1 MTINIFKSKILPKIN
16 GNNFDPITTEIIRSS
31 LNSAAEQMKK
41 TLIRCSF
48 SPIIYEVL
56 DFASAIYDKNYC
68 MLAQSPSLP
77 GFMGT
82 LSFCVEQAVK
92 EIGGENNLFEGDI
105 IIYNN
110 PYGSGSHSQDAA
122 IVKPV
127 FLDDKL
133 IGYTA
138 IKAHWL
144 DTGGKE
150 PYSTDTVDVFQEGTI
165 YPGLKLIKKG
175 KLVEDI

>member
-1 MTINIFKSKILPKIN
+1 MNENEINIFKPKILKNNNNIKI
-16 GNNFDPITTEIIRSS
+16 DPITTEIIRSG
-31 LNSAAEQMKK
+31 LNFGSRANEK
-41 TLIRCSF
+41 TLIRSAF

-82 LSFCVEQAVK
+82 LSFCVEQSVK
-92 EIGGENNLFEGDI
+92 EVGGEENLFDGDI

-110 PYGSGSHSQDAA
+110 PFGSGSHSQDAA

-127 FLDDKL
+127 FLNNEL

-144 DTGGKE
+144 DTGQKHLIAQIRLMYFKKE
-150 PYSTDTVDVFQEGTI
+150 QFILD
-165 YPGLKLIKKG
+165 
-175 KLVEDI
+175 

>member
-1 MTINIFKSKILPKIN
+1 MTIHIFKSKILPSIN
-16 GNNFDPITTEIIRSS
+16 NNYVDPITTEIIRNS

-92 EIGGENNLFEGDI
+92 EVGGENNLFE
-105 IIYNN
+105 
-110 PYGSGSHSQDAA
+110 
-122 IVKPV
+122 
-127 FLDDKL
+127 DKINL
-133 IGYTA
+133 ELG
-138 IKAHWL
+138 
-144 DTGGKE
+144 
-150 PYSTDTVDVFQEGTI
+150 
-165 YPGLKLIKKG
+165 
-175 KLVEDI
+175 